1 MFLPGGEE
9 DLKPVAEKIGAEVR
23 KQYLLGF
30 TPSGQ
35 GEQKY
40 RILAV
45 TVLKSG
51 TWDVRA
57 RRGYRG
63 TARVSAATH

>member
-1 MFLPGGEE
+1 M
-9 DLKPVAEKIGAEVR
+9 KPIAEKVLAEVR

-30 TPSGQ
+30 TPSGR
-35 GEQKY
+35 GEVQY
-40 RILAV
+40 RVLVV

-51 TWDVRA
+51 KWDVRA

-63 TARVSAATH
+63 TAPVPAGTH